1 MNETTDESQLAEVA
15 EQDRAVSA
23 GEDRGGLLGMRIL
36 LMAGYAV
43 CTALCVCFGVWWRRS
58 GFYGLEYLLYVGPT
72 VLGYLNFAAVWTVL
86 GNERPLV
93 RWVALPLAILGL
105 SVGFAAAV
113 DAFRLLIEL
122 AKMFVAVLLP
132 VVLLYRR
139 GGRLTR
145 TPVSAPSRW
154 SWLSF
159 SIADLMIATTGFAV
173 LLGLVMI
180 EEPVLEDLMFVLAF
194 AAPTYV
200 VVVLGLAGPK
210 RWIALQVL
218 CVPLVLFLGIAL
230 LESLFEIR
238 TLPPGWGGGV
248 GLLLLISGIPLLVQ
262 TLGTGVMRR
271 LGYRLRRV
279 G

>member
-1 MNETTDESQLAEVA
+1 MNETTDDSQLAEGA
-15 EQDRAVSA
+15 EQGRALPADEDRA
-23 GEDRGGLLGMRIL
+23 GLPAMRKL
-36 LMAGYAV
+36 LLAGYAV
-43 CTALCVCFGVWWRRS
+43 CAALCVCYGVWWRHE
-58 GFYGLEYLLYVGPT
+58 GFYGLGYLIYVGPT

-93 RWVALPLAILGL
+93 RWVVLPLAILGL
-105 SVGFAAAV
+105 SVGLAAAV

-132 VVLLYRR
+132 VVLLRRR
-139 GGRLTR
+139 GAQLTR

-180 EEPVLEDLMFVLAF
+180 EPPVLEDLMFVLAF

-200 VVVLGLAGPK
+200 VVELGLAGPK

-218 CVPLVLFLGIAL
+218 CVPLALFLGIAL
-230 LESLFEIR
+230 LESLFGIR
-238 TLPPGWGGGV
+238 MIPPGWGRGV

-262 TLGTGVMRR
+262 TLGTAVMRR